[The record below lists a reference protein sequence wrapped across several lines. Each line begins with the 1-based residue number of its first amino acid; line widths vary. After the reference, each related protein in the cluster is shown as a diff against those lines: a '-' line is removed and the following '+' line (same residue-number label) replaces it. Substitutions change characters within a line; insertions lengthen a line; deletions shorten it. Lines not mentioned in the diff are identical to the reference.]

1 MKIYMIIG
9 LILSTVLMMGLMVF
23 GGDACELLKSIFD
36 EAYEELDPF
45 VVCLALVASIIGI
58 AAIWAPYLLWVILY
72 VIKEK
77 IESKKDDEVDS
88 CELND
93 LADKINKEF
102 E

>member
-9 LILSTVLMMGLMVF
+9 LVLSTVLMMGFMVF
-23 GGDACELLKSIFD
+23 GGDAVELLKSIFD

-45 VVCLALVASIIGI
+45 AVCLALVGSIIGI

-77 IESKKDDEVDS
+77 IESKKDDKVDS

>member
-9 LILSTVLMMGLMVF
+9 LILSTVLMMGLLVF
-23 GGDACELLKSIFD
+23 GGDAVELLKSIFD

-45 VVCLALVASIIGI
+45 AVCLALIAAIIGI
-58 AAIWAPYLLWVILY
+58 GAIWAPYLLWVILY

-88 CELND
+88 RELND